1 MYLCRRCFISVR
13 ALREIK
19 ISLCLWEER
28 GRGGEGQSVR
38 INVCVWGDEIRMH
51 RVFFFPLLLQ
61 MSVCVFVHDRGCNS
75 HVVQSKTSRQKKK
88 KKKMWQKVQNHE
100 LTSATSDTRLWSQ
113 VRNIS
118 SPHRRH
124 LHTHYPPHFFLLL
137 LHQNNTA
144 GFCENV
150 CSSAWKHAGE
160 DETGG
165 KKQLCS

>member
-28 GRGGEGQSVR
+28 GRGGEGQSVC

-51 RVFFFPLLLQ
+51 RGFFFLSSCKCQ
-61 MSVCVFVHDRGCNS
+61 SVCLCTTG
-75 HVVQSKTSRQKKK
+75 VVTATSFRAKLPGKKK
-88 KKKMWQKVQNHE
+88 KIMWQRVQNHE